1 MKIVFF
7 GPPGSGKGTQ
17 AKLLAKSLNIL
28 HLSTGDILREK
39 LNDGDA
45 LSFKLKKIM
54 SSGNLVSDEIL
65 NQIIADK
72 LKSEECS
79 NGFILDGYPRTI
91 SQAEFL
97 LSFFKTNSLIL
108 DLIFNFKIDFKLVEE
123 RIILRSKQEQRSD
136 DNIDVIKTRLDKYT
150 KETYPVSQFFSKNF
164 DQNFF
169 TIDATQEVSKIQKEL
184 MNIIKKGQ
192 K

>member
-17 AKLLAKSLNIL
+17 AKLLASELKIL

-39 LNDGDA
+39 LSDNDS
-45 LSFKLKKIM
+45 LSIKLKEVM

-72 LKSEECS
+72 LMSKECS
-79 NGFILDGYPRTI
+79 NGYILDGYPRTI
-91 SQAEFL
+91 LQSEFL
-97 LSFFKTNSLIL
+97 LSFTKNNELNL
-108 DLIFNFKIDFKLVEE
+108 DIIFNFKIDFKLVEK
-123 RIILRSKQEQRSD
+123 RIIYRSEQEQRSD
-136 DNIDVIKTRLDKYT
+136 DNIDVINTRLDKYT
-150 KETYPVSQFFSKNF
+150 KETYPVSQFFSQNF
-164 DQNFF
+164 SENFF
-169 TIDATQEVSKIQKEL
+169 TIDASQEVSKIQKEL
-184 MNIIKKGQ
+184 INIIKKGQ